1 VSAGRPWLPLLV
13 LLGLAAS
20 CDSALA
26 QDAMVRAQLSADGP
40 VWVGQEVTLVVELL
54 APGYFA
60 SAASFDLPDPAGVL
74 LMPPTTHPQ
83 VDSETIDD
91 TRYTVQRHELRAWP
105 MRAGQPSVPALTV
118 RFSFKR
124 QPLDTDVVPASVTT
138 RAIPLAVQQPP
149 GAEQLGTVISAR
161 QLEVE
166 EAWTPEPGTDPVKAG
181 TAFTRT
187 ITFEAPG
194 VPGMVFPPF
203 PAPELDGL
211 GVYAKHG
218 VRDRQDDD
226 GALVGI
232 RRDEITYVCERPG
245 EFTIPA
251 AAYTWF
257 DLASKTLRTKTLPAR
272 TLKVIP
278 NPAMAAAGSAADG
291 TVAPAPRPWYQV
303 AGALLLL
310 VVLLLT
316 GLTGRLRR
324 LLARALAPFRPVRL
338 QPLNPTETEDRG

>member
-1 VSAGRPWLPLLV
+1 MSALRLRRV
-13 LLGLAAS
+13 LGLLLAAAAS
-20 CDSALA
+20 CGTAVA
-26 QDAMVRAQLSADGP
+26 QDAKVRARLASDDP

-74 LMPPTTHPQ
+74 LMPPSTHPQ

-91 TRYTVQRHELRAWP
+91 TRYALQRHELRAWP
-105 MRAGQPSVPALTV
+105 MRAGQQSIPALTV

-124 QPLDTDVVPASVTT
+124 QPLDTDTVPAAVTT
-138 RAIPLAVQQPP
+138 RALPLAVRQPP

-166 EAWTPEPGTDPVKAG
+166 EIWKPEPGTGPVKAG

-187 ITFEAPG
+187 ITFEAPD
-194 VPGMVFPPF
+194 VPGMVFPSF

-226 GALVGI
+226 GALVGV

-251 AAYTWF
+251 ATYTWF

-272 TLKVIP
+272 TLKVIA
-278 NPAMAAAGSAADG
+278 NPAMAAAGPTAHGSA
-291 TVAPAPRPWYQV
+291 APAPRPWSQAV
-303 AGALLLL
+303 GALLLL

-316 GLTGRLRR
+316 GLTGRVRR

-338 QPLNPTETEDRG
+338 QPLNPTDVTR